1 MRVLA
6 LSIYPYLCFALFFVL
21 PFDDYFRALPNI
33 LFLALGVLFPFVLEA
48 KDLRRIGRS
57 PWLMV
62 LIFLGFVVGQS
73 FLLGRFEQDFVVI
86 QKMLLSGAMS
96 LLLFPVRDNR
106 TLMHGVIYSSVA
118 AVFYSLVRLLI
129 LLNQGAEFGFLES
142 AHIIEALLMERLYLG
157 LLSVLSIIFSYRL
170 LRAHYDPNN
179 GYYLFNIVL
188 QAAFILF
195 LVSRIAIVV
204 LLMCFALS
212 LWYRQKRGPQ
222 LLFFG
227 GSIALIMALAFVL
240 SNDLRKQFFYN
251 NNPEHQ
257 EGLLANTM
265 ALEPRMVI
273 WDCALKIADSHTVG
287 LSGNGF
293 TQTNRDMLACYESD
307 IDNPVK
313 KSWFL
318 TKKYNVH
325 NQFLDLYLG
334 SGIFAL
340 ILFSAGLILVF
351 WRHHRALYPTAL
363 MLSAVIFLMAENV
376 FHRQIGAYFMGLIW
390 ALLMFMPQ
398 SGPKEKMDKPA
409 KD

>member
-1 MRVLA
+1 MRVIA
-6 LSIYPYLCFALFFVL
+6 LSIYPYLCFALFFTL

-33 LFLALGVLFPFVLEA
+33 LLIALALMFPFVMDKTQL
-48 KDLRRIGRS
+48 KSVLRS
-57 PWLMV
+57 TWMWV
-62 LIFLGFVVGQS
+62 LAFLGFVVVQS
-73 FLLGRFEQDFVVI
+73 LALGRFDQDVVVI
-86 QKMLLSGAMS
+86 QKMLLAGALS
-96 LLLFPVRDNR
+96 LLLYPVRDNR

-118 AVFYSLVRLLI
+118 AVLYSMVQLVI
-129 LLNQGAEFGFLES
+129 LLNQGATFGFLES
-142 AHIIEALLMERLYLG
+142 AHIIEALLMDRIYLG
-157 LLSVLSIIFSYRL
+157 LLSVLSIIFSYKL
-170 LRAHYDPNN
+170 LRKEFDPNN
-179 GYYLFNIVL
+179 GYYLANIVL

-204 LLMCFALS
+204 LLLSFVLS

-227 GSIALIMALAFVL
+227 GSITLIVALAFVL

-273 WDCALKIADSHTVG
+273 WDCALNIAQAESVAFK
-287 LSGNGF
+287 GNGF
-293 TQTNRDMLACYESD
+293 TQTNKDMLACYESD

-313 KSWFL
+313 KAWFL

-334 SGIFAL
+334 SGVLAML
-340 ILFSAGLILVF
+340 LFVAGFIICF
-351 WRHHRALYPTAL
+351 FRHRKSLYPTAL
-363 MLSAVIFLMAENV
+363 LMATVIFLMAENM
-376 FHRQIGAYFMGLIW
+376 FHRQIGAYYMGLIW
-390 ALLMFMPQ
+390 ALLMFL
-398 SGPKEKMDKPA
+398 PKDEKTEKPE
-409 KD
+409 KQD